1 MPQIINTNVASINA
15 QRNLNGSQS
24 SLATSLQRLSS
35 GLRINSAKD
44 DAAGLAIS
52 TRMGSQVRGLQQA
65 ERNSNDGISF
75 TQTGDG
81 ALGQM
86 ADMLTRIREL
96 AVQSANATNSSTDRV
111 ALNNEALQLIS
122 ELDRFST
129 TTQFNGQNILDGTF
143 SAAVF
148 QVGANAGQTITATSN
163 NLRASAYGD
172 FRVIGGKNISSG
184 LASSGTVSGGI
195 AAQSINV
202 VGNIG
207 TAGANI
213 LAGDSAAAAATKLG
227 ALQASTGVKVSAR
240 TEQTIVFSGAGA
252 TVSGA
257 SNYQFTLQS
266 AYDGATTTSA
276 AIAFAMTATAAG
288 LINGSALTNAV
299 TAINDKSALTG
310 VTARLNDSQT
320 GIVLTHD
327 QGNRIVFGAGASG
340 MASGVAVVASGAT
353 IGASGTV
360 LGSGF
365 AAGSGYIEGQV
376 TFDNAK
382 SYSLSGSVASGGI
395 LFSSGSSALLI
406 QAGSLNAVN
415 AIDISTVSGSYKAL
429 AIVDAAAEVINNQR
443 ANFGALQSRFDN
455 TIANLQST
463 IENLSAAK
471 SRILDADFA
480 SETANLSRA
489 QILQQAGIAAL
500 AQANA
505 LPNNVLAL
513 LQ

>member
-1 MPQIINTNVASINA
+1 
-15 QRNLNGSQS
+15 
-24 SLATSLQRLSS
+24 
-35 GLRINSAKD
+35 
-44 DAAGLAIS
+44 
-52 TRMGSQVRGLQQA
+52 
-65 ERNSNDGISF
+65 
-75 TQTGDG
+75 
-81 ALGQM
+81 
-86 ADMLTRIREL
+86 
-96 AVQSANATNSSTDRV
+96 
-111 ALNNEALQLIS
+111 
-122 ELDRFST
+122 
-129 TTQFNGQNILDGTF
+129 
-143 SAAVF
+143 
-148 QVGANAGQTITATSN
+148 
-163 NLRASAYGD
+163 
-172 FRVIGGKNISSG
+172 
-184 LASSGTVSGGI
+184 VSGGI

-257 SNYQFTLQS
+257 SNYAFTLQS